1 MTGPAAHSHPLLGL
15 ALMLL
20 ATLSFAGMD
29 TLIRHTGAFV
39 PALLLITLR
48 YAFQAGVMAVWI
60 GADRRLSFRAGH
72 PRFQAVRGVLLLTSS
87 ACAFFALKYMPVPE
101 FTAVGM
107 LTPVLVMLL
116 AAAVLKEQV
125 SFWRWV
131 LVAGSFAGALV
142 VIRPGSGLF
151 GWAALLPL
159 TGALAL
165 ASFQVLTRRLSGLDH
180 PLTTHFWTGM
190 TGTAIIAPVLLAA
203 VPDLGAVLAS
213 MTATQWAFGA
223 AIGALGTFGHLLLL
237 VAHGQAPASRLAPFT
252 YAQIGWAVGL
262 SWLAFGTW
270 PDAVAVAGMVVITVC
285 GAVNAW
291 MNVRAAPRRDVGAEQ
306 APLD

>member
-1 MTGPAAHSHPLLGL
+1 MTARHPAAHPLLGM

-29 TLIRHTGAFV
+29 TLIRHTSAFV
-39 PALLLITLR
+39 PALLLITVR

-60 GADRRLSFRAGH
+60 GADPRLSFRAGH
-72 PRFQAVRGVLLLTSS
+72 PRFQAVRGALLLTSS
-87 ACAFFALKYMPVPE
+87 ACAFFALKFMPVPE
-101 FTAVGM
+101 FTAMAM

-116 AAAVLKEQV
+116 AAALLKEHV

-131 LVAGSFAGALV
+131 LVAGSFAGALI

-159 TGALAL
+159 TGSFALAG
-165 ASFQVLTRRLSGLDH
+165 FQVLTRRMSGLDH
-180 PLTTHFWTGM
+180 PLTTHFWTGL
-190 TGTAIIAPVLLAA
+190 TGTALIVPVLLAG
-203 VPDLGAVLAS
+203 VPDLPAVMAGLS
-213 MTATQWAFGA
+213 PTHWALGA
-223 AIGALGTFGHLLLL
+223 AIGAVGTFGHLLLL
-237 VAHGQAPASRLAPFT
+237 TAHGQAPASRLAPFT
-252 YAQIGWAVGL
+252 YAQIGWALAL

-270 PDAVAVAGMVVITVC
+270 PDAVAIAGIVVITVC
-285 GAVNAW
+285 GALNAW
-291 MNVRAAPRRDVGAEQ
+291 MNVRAGPSQKAAV

>member
-1 MTGPAAHSHPLLGL
+1 MTARHPAAHPLLGM

-39 PALLLITLR
+39 PALLLITVR

-60 GADRRLSFRAGH
+60 SADPRLSFRAGH

-87 ACAFFALKYMPVPE
+87 ACAFFALKFMPVPE
-101 FTAVGM
+101 FTAMAM

-116 AAAVLKEQV
+116 AAALLKEHV
-125 SFWRWV
+125 SFWRWA
-131 LVAGSFAGALV
+131 LVAGSFVGALI

-159 TGALAL
+159 AGAFALAG
-165 ASFQVLTRRLSGLDH
+165 FQVLTRRMSGLDH
-180 PLTTHFWTGM
+180 PLTTHFWTGL
-190 TGTAIIAPVLLAA
+190 TGTALIVPVLLAG
-203 VPDLGAVLAS
+203 VPDLPEVLPRVS
-213 MTATQWAFGA
+213 ATQWALGA

-237 VAHGQAPASRLAPFT
+237 TAHGHAPASRLAPFT
-252 YAQIGWAVGL
+252 YAQIGWALAL

-270 PDAVAVAGMVVITVC
+270 PDAVAVAGMVVIAVC
-285 GAVNAW
+285 GALNAW
-291 MNVRAAPRRDVGAEQ
+291 MNVRAAPPQKVAA